1 VSNIQAKAEVVVS
14 KMPTAAEVNQAVAQG
29 YKLAVT
35 NEVTES
41 DIIGRIAKA
50 ESVTDVFGGSG
61 ELVKVKE
68 ILGKSIRVLS
78 LDGVRPSEFEG
89 GVGFYLVVN
98 AADNDGDTFSLAV
111 GVTDGIVKLLK
122 LNELGALPRWV
133 AFEESTRKTANGYY
147 PINLVDRNETGGF

>member
-1 VSNIQAKAEVVVS
+1 
-14 KMPTAAEVNQAVAQG
+14 
-29 YKLAVT
+29 
-35 NEVTES
+35 
-41 DIIGRIAKA
+41 
-50 ESVTDVFGGSG
+50 
-61 ELVKVKE
+61 
-68 ILGKSIRVLS
+68 
-78 LDGVRPSEFEG
+78 
-89 GVGFYLVVN
+89 VVN